1 MVVDEVLKLCA
12 IRKPAIQK
20 RVVAAWRVALPEV
33 RAQQAKSIM
42 TVIVVAVSWP
52 PESPFVSGE
61 VAPDPLK
68 YLENSKTA
76 KHKRQKQHKEPPRKA
91 DQYWKYIYVRKALGI
106 GRQPPPQLSP
116 FRRLLAQRQERETKM
131 ICH

>member
-1 MVVDEVLKLCA
+1 MVVDAVLKLCA
-12 IRKPAIQK
+12 IRKVAIQK

-42 TVIVVAVSWP
+42 TVLVVAVSWP

-76 KHKRQKQHKEPPRKA
+76 STSDKSSTKNPPVKP
-91 DQYWKYIYVRKALGI
+91 ISTGSISTYVR
-106 GRQPPPQLSP
+106 
-116 FRRLLAQRQERETKM
+116 
-131 ICH
+131 H